1 MRNNDKS
8 GLSVADLENV
18 LSVLKKNTKIK
29 QVILFGSR
37 AKGNFRQGSDVDIA
51 LKGEGLKLKDILE
64 ASIKIDELLLPY
76 KFDLIIFDRIKEIS
90 LIEHIERV
98 GKTLFL
104 AESENIN

>member
-64 ASIKIDELLLPY
+64 ASIEIDELLLPY